1 MPEAG
6 GSVAVKSCLDVVVDE
21 ATEADES
28 DEDEYSVEAYDGE
41 YCRVRSASVRGQ
53 FNDQMQQ
60 RVDRPSALSA
70 YVVSSKYPAYC
81 SPDIGRGP
89 LGKGA
94 SEPCE
99 DAEDQVGAKKGGG
112 SSAIR

>member
-41 YCRVRSASVRGQ
+41 YCRVPSAPVSGQ
-53 FNDQMQQ
+53 FKGQMQQ
-60 RVDRPSALSA
+60 RSDRPRA
-70 YVVSSKYPAYC
+70 YVVSSKYCSLDRPAMDD
-81 SPDIGRGP
+81 PGTGP
-89 LGKGA
+89 LRKAA
-94 SEPCE
+94 SESCE
-99 DAEDQVGAKKGGG
+99 DAADQV
-112 SSAIR
+112 

>member
-6 GSVAVKSCLDVVVDE
+6 CSVAVKSCLDVVVDE

-41 YCRVRSASVRGQ
+41 YCRVSSAPVRGQ
-53 FNDQMQQ
+53 FKDQMQQ
-60 RVDRPSALSA
+60 RVDRPSMN
-70 YVVSSKYPAYC
+70 VVLSKYPAYC
-81 SPDIGRGP
+81 SLDIGRGP

-99 DAEDQVGAKKGGG
+99 DAVDQVGAKNGGG